1 MERLTKGALAIGAG
15 ALLLLGGA
23 GTYALWSDSQ
33 AVAEAGDISSGDL
46 DLALGTAA
54 WTLNGA
60 AVADVTAVRIVPGD
74 VLALSQPVTVTAIGD
89 SLQSTLAVA
98 GTDTLTGDQALL
110 DALDVAFVLDG
121 PPSWATDNGDGTFE
135 VAPSTAAYPA
145 VDADVTLTFDET
157 TPDQVATSSVVNLSS
172 LTFTLEQHL

>member
-1 MERLTKGALAIGAG
+1 MLAF
-15 ALLLLGGA
+15 
-23 GTYALWSDSQ
+23 
-33 AVAEAGDISSGDL
+33 
-46 DLALGTAA
+46 
-54 WTLNGA
+54 
-60 AVADVTAVRIVPGD
+60 
-74 VLALSQPVTVTAIGD
+74 SQPVTVTATGD